1 MNWAIL
7 SKKNFIL
14 KNVTFFY
21 IPLER
26 TLFVYHKSPI
36 YQPLVKSKIRPKT
49 PLFWRTNYIIDEI
62 LSFSGATLYKNPS
75 YQTVS
80 SFLIEIAD
88 ETSTTEYCL
97 AK

>member
-1 MNWAIL
+1 M
-7 SKKNFIL
+7 
-14 KNVTFFY
+14 
-21 IPLER
+21 
-26 TLFVYHKSPI
+26 LFVYHKRPI
-36 YQPLVKSKIRPKT
+36 YRPLVKSKIRPKT
-49 PLFWRTNYIIDEI
+49 PLLWRTNYIIDEI